1 MPEGLSGGA
10 IPQER
15 PRFDVPSFSAMIG
28 LVPNERDRLE
38 EIRNAFRTGH
48 YEISRHATA
57 RMLRRGIR
65 TDEIEEAMGAA
76 EIIEEYPNDKYGPSL
91 LLLGFTRNGRP
102 LHVQVAWS
110 RMRIVTVYEPD
121 PQEWSDWRTRR
132 TPHE

>member
-1 MPEGLSGGA
+1 VDRWQKTEGGARAGRQQAGRQRGKRKPRGRCGFGGFAPEGLSGGA

-65 TDEIEEAMGAA
+65 TDEIEETMGAA
-76 EIIEEYPNDKYGPSL
+76 EIIEEYPNDK
-91 LLLGFTRNGRP
+91 
-102 LHVQVAWS
+102 
-110 RMRIVTVYEPD
+110 
-121 PQEWSDWRTRR
+121 
-132 TPHE
+132 